1 MEIAVNTRLLLHN
14 KLEGIGWFTYE
25 NLKRITID
33 HPEHHFY
40 FLFDRDYSDEFIF
53 SDNITPVI
61 LFPQARHPF
70 LYHWWFQHSVASFL
84 KRIRPDIFVSTDGY
98 IPLRTK
104 VKTLNVFHDLNF
116 EHYPNDLPFIE
127 RWYYKKYF
135 PRFARKADRIATV
148 SEYSKEDIARNYN
161 VDPDKIDV
169 VYNGANTS
177 FHPLDEKT
185 RLTVRKRISAGIP
198 YFFFIGSLHPRKN
211 LANLFRAYDLF
222 RKSSGHKV
230 MLVIAGAKK
239 WWTSDI
245 KSVYDDLEYKDG
257 IIFTGRLQSKEVNDL
272 LASAIALTYVS
283 YFEGFGI
290 PIVEAFRCGTPVITS
305 NVTSMPEIAGD
316 AALTVDPFKPESIAD
331 AMVRIADDESLR
343 EQLTAAGLE
352 RAGQFTWDESAKRL
366 WQSIEKTCQ

>member
-84 KRIRPDIFVSTDGY
+84 KRIKPDIFVSTDGY

-316 AALTVDPFKPESIAD
+316 AAFTVDPFKPESIAD